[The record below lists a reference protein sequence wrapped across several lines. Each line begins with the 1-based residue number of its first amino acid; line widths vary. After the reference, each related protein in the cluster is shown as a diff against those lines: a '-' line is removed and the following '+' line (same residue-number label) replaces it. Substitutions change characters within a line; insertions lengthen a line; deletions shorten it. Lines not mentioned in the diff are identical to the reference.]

1 LPTMVGEQW
10 EGLEVRHLRALQVVA
25 RTGAIGRAAAELG
38 YTQSAISQQLA
49 ALERAV
55 GARLFERGSGRRN
68 GSLTGEGKVLLG
80 HAEAVLGRLQAARID
95 LAQAAEGEEP
105 LRVGGFP
112 SVGARVLPALLARHR
127 SVAPDMDLRFRES
140 SRDEELWDLVEAGD
154 LDIAFTML
162 PAREPLESTEMMR
175 DPHHLVVP
183 ADSPFSSAPPL
194 EQLAEMPLIAYRSC
208 RRDHSL
214 EAQLRA
220 RGLEPEVA
228 FRSDDNGTIQGL
240 VAAGHGVAAMPLLAI
255 DLHDPAVRVLP
266 LGEEIPP
273 RVIGLVRHRDRRLT
287 PAIQAFTEAAHETC
301 EAVAAELSRQLAV

>member
-1 LPTMVGEQW
+1 MVGDQW

-25 RTGAIGRAAAELG
+25 RTGAIGRAAIELG

-68 GSLTGEGKVLLG
+68 GSLTGEGRLLLG

-95 LAQAAEGEEP
+95 LAQASDAGEP

-127 SVAPDMDLRFRES
+127 NVAPDLELRFRES
-140 SRDEELWDLVEAGD
+140 SRDEELWDMVEAGELD
-154 LDIAFTML
+154 LAFTML
-162 PAREPLESTEMMR
+162 PAREPLDGTEMLR
-175 DPHHLVVP
+175 DPHYLVVP
-183 ADSPFSSAPPL
+183 ADSPLLVAPAPD
-194 EQLAEMPLIAYRSC
+194 ELARMPLIAYRSC
-208 RRDHSL
+208 RREHSM

-220 RGLEPEVA
+220 RGLEASVA

-240 VAAGHGVAAMPLLAI
+240 VAAGHGIAAMPLLAI

-287 PAIQAFTEAAHETC
+287 PAIREFTAAARETC
-301 EAVAAELSRQLAV
+301 AAVAGELGRHAAV

>member
-1 LPTMVGEQW
+1 MLGEQW

-25 RTGAIGRAAAELG
+25 RTGAIGRAAVELG

-68 GSLTGEGKVLLG
+68 GSLTGEGQVLLG

-95 LAQAAEGEEP
+95 MAQASDEP
-105 LRVGGFP
+105 LRIGGFP

-127 SVAPDMDLRFRES
+127 GVTPDMVLRFRES
-140 SRDEELWDLVEAGD
+140 SRDEELWDMVEEGELD
-154 LDIAFTML
+154 LAFTML
-162 PAREPLESTEMMR
+162 PAREPLEGTEMLR
-175 DPHHLVVP
+175 DPHYLVVP
-183 ADSPFSSAPPL
+183 ADSPLTDAPAP
-194 EQLAEMPLIAYRSC
+194 EELARMPLIAYRSC
-208 RRDHSL
+208 RREHSM

-220 RGLEPEVA
+220 RGMEANVV

-255 DLHDPAVRVLP
+255 DLHDPAVRVLG
-266 LGEEIPP
+266 LGEEFPP
-273 RVIGLVRHRDRRLT
+273 RLIGLVRHRDRRLT
-287 PAIQAFTEAAHETC
+287 PAIREFTAAARETC
-301 EAVAAELSRQLAV
+301 ATVAGELSRHAAV